1 MDIRQLIEAF
11 NRMVNDTET
20 LCASLNAQSNEIWLP
35 LSEDEIALGLT
46 QIKKAQ
52 SIYQDFWYENGQDG
66 RETRSCF
73 GLIAATEEQ
82 LTMASA
88 INQQKDA
95 LKALFTQLQKHDKSQ
110 WLELKGQLGQL
121 GQSSPA
127 LRDNLKLSGLNRLH
141 LKQTWRHI
149 PIAMRTPSRVGF
161 NWYSSGRS
169 IQKVSVQQAFD
180 ALNQLDI
187 SSKHIQTQLAML
199 SKLSSNTPLAKVQN
213 LAPTMRANL
222 FYKDDSLPLRQAFN
236 ISLPILF
243 NAGSKGIFPQHNE
256 PEFNAPTE
264 RKRAVRSDRK
274 IEDDAF
280 LPSLRIHRYCTT

>member
-1 MDIRQLIEAF
+1 MNISQLIEAF
-11 NRMVNDTET
+11 NVMMQNTQS
-20 LCASLNAQSNEIWLP
+20 LCASIQTKHNKIWLP
-35 LSEDEIALGLT
+35 LSDDDMATGLT
-46 QIKKAQ
+46 PIKKAQ
-52 SIYQDFWYENGQDG
+52 NIYQDFWYENGQDG

-73 GLIAATEEQ
+73 GLIAASEEQ
-82 LTMASA
+82 LATAKT
-88 INQQKDA
+88 INQQKDQ
-95 LKALFTQLQKHDKSQ
+95 LKTLFGQLQKHDKSQ
-110 WLELKGQLGQL
+110 WLELKGQLGKQH
-121 GQSSPA
+121 S

-149 PIAMRTPSRVGF
+149 PITQRTPCRVGF

-169 IQKVSVQQAFD
+169 IQKISVQQAFD
-180 ALNQLDI
+180 ALNQLDT

-199 SKLSSNTPLAKVQN
+199 GKLPSNTPLAKVQN

-222 FYKDDSLPLRQAFN
+222 FYKDDALPLRQAFN

-243 NAGSKGIFPQHNE
+243 NTDAKGVFPQHNE
-256 PEFNAPTE
+256 PELVAPAE

-280 LPSLRIHRYCTT
+280 LPSLRVHRYCAS

>member
-1 MDIRQLIEAF
+1 MDISQLIEAF
-11 NRMVNDTET
+11 NQMVNGTQK
-20 LCASLNAQSNEIWLP
+20 LCASLNTQSNKIWLP
-35 LSEDEIALGLT
+35 LSEDEITLGLT
-46 QIKKAQ
+46 SIKKAQ
-52 SIYQDFWYENGQDG
+52 NIYQDFWYENGQDG

-73 GLIAATEEQ
+73 GLIAASEDQ
-82 LTMASA
+82 IIMANA
-88 INQQKDA
+88 INQQKDT
-95 LKALFTQLQKHDKSQ
+95 LKAQFTHLQKHDKSQ
-110 WLELKGQLGQL
+110 WLELKGKLGQ
-121 GQSSPA
+121 QPTA

-149 PIAMRTPSRVGF
+149 PIAQRTPSRVGF

-199 SKLSSNTPLAKVQN
+199 SKLPSNTPLAKVQN

-222 FYKDDSLPLRQAFN
+222 FYKDDALPLRQAFN
-236 ISLPILF
+236 SSLPILF
-243 NAGSKGIFPQHNE
+243 NRGSKGVFPQHNE
-256 PEFNAPTE
+256 PELNAPTE